1 MVNIKKYREIQ
12 RLARQYN
19 AKLIVVSKLQSNED
33 IKTIYD
39 LGHRNFG
46 ENRVQSL
53 LSKKED
59 LPGDISWHMIGT
71 LQKNK
76 IKYLLPWIE
85 FIHSIDHF
93 ELACQ
98 VNKEAKKHN
107 RKLPVL
113 LELKISSENTKQGF
127 SEDELLRSIDE
138 NPWSSLENIELRG
151 LMGMASFTN
160 DTDTINR
167 EFRHLKELF
176 DATSIKPYWKDS
188 FKTLS
193 MGMSADY
200 TTAIQNGSNLVRI
213 GSLIF
218 GERNYT
224 N

>member
-12 RLARQYN
+12 SLARQYN

-151 LMGMASFTN
+151 LMGMASFTH
-160 DTDTINR
+160 DKSLIR
-167 EFRHLKELF
+167 SEFKRLYSCFKNLKEK
-176 DATSIKPYWKDS
+176 SILTHS
-188 FKTLS
+188 FNEVS
-193 MGMSADY
+193 MGMSSDY
-200 TTAIQNGSNLVRI
+200 MIALEEGSTMLRI
-213 GSLIF
+213 GSLF
-218 GERNYT
+218 FNK
-224 N
+224 